1 MVSWSDLVTW
11 FWGYYFGVLQLFL
24 QSNLAFECARDF
36 LVSNRMFLGMV
47 NHLVPFSGASDW
59 SEGQDLG
66 GWAVG
71 DQGCLQGVKND
82 NYGSEQARNLTL
94 VLNPMF

>member
-1 MVSWSDLVTW
+1 MVSWSELVTW

-24 QSNLAFECARDF
+24 QSKAFECARDF
-36 LVSNRMFLGMV
+36 LVSNHMFLGMV
-47 NHLVPFSGASDW
+47 NHLVPFPGASDW

-66 GWAVG
+66 GGAVG